1 MIHHLELVVIFYRYL
16 LSSAMISLAVFFG
29 SIVFGDI
36 AKNGT
41 HKSWL
46 LNGWNKGPN
55 GNLVHHLHVIVRFL
69 R

>member
-1 MIHHLELVVIFYRYL
+1 
-16 LSSAMISLAVFFG
+16 MISLAVFFG